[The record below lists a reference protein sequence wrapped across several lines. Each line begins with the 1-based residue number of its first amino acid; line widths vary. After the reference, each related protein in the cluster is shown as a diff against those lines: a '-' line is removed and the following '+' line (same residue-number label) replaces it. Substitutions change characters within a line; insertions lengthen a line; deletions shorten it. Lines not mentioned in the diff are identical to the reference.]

1 MGKERTKVSLDT
13 NILVSAF
20 GWRGKPHRILE
31 KAIDGDIE
39 LFISYSQFEELSRV
53 LDYPKFGF
61 TEEQKSRFK
70 ALISAIATFVQP
82 TTELDIVKDDPSD
95 NRILEC
101 ALVAKADVIIS
112 GDAHL
117 LSLGRLGRTRIM
129 TASDFL
135 K

>member
-1 MGKERTKVSLDT
+1 VGKERTKVSLDT
-13 NILVSAF
+13 NILVSAL
-20 GWRGKPHRILE
+20 GWRGKPHGILE
-31 KAIDGDIE
+31 KAIDGDVE

-101 ALVAKADVIIS
+101 ALVAKVDVIIS
-112 GDAHL
+112 GDEHL
-117 LSLGRLGRTRIM
+117 LSLGRLGRTKIM
-129 TASDFL
+129 TASNFL